1 MYRFILII
9 LYLLVLIPALSHL
22 IRYRDIPSS
31 RRWSVGLGVAGI
43 LLAPMAAT
51 FMCGLLTSLFSIGL
65 FLLIFL
71 SGIGMILK
79 SIFR

>member
-51 FMCGLLTSLFSIGL
+51 FMCGLLTSLLSIGL